1 MLLINESIRDTI
13 KSKYICLEKRGRKR
27 IMQDSKLNKLALKA
41 GVFYIVGQL
50 FIRGITFLTTPVYTR
65 LLSTAQYGE
74 IRVYESWLLIMVPV
88 MSLCLWRSVDRAKYD
103 MGDKYNEY
111 VSSVQS
117 LSYLSILMFFG
128 ICLIFKS
135 PVQKFWG
142 MTDVMFFM
150 AFLYVFGYTSILFMQ
165 RREKQMMRYKA
176 SIFITTVTIVPATL
190 LSIAL
195 IYWGRMTGRFDELVE
210 LRVWGFYVPQVTGGL
225 IVAALLWAQ
234 GRKFVHIGYWKYA
247 LSYSLPLIPEALSI
261 QIMNQADK
269 IMIQFLVGSEYTGI
283 FALGTT
289 ISFIIWIVEDSV
301 WNAFLPWMYEKIS
314 VNETE
319 DVEKPWTV
327 LMHGFGMMSWFL
339 VALAPEIVA
348 VLGSK
353 EYRMAVFLIAP
364 MVTGTMLRF
373 YGYIYTAIQNYHKKT
388 AYVAAGTIVTMIGN
402 VILNYVCILRF
413 GYMAAAY
420 TTAASYFMLLVLQ
433 GYLEKKVTGR
443 RVIALRKSVVISIV
457 YFGLNLAAMLLFKV
471 PWYVRYGAVLAAMA
485 LVVKWILPQFL
496 KVVKSFK
503 GK

>member
-1 MLLINESIRDTI
+1 
-13 KSKYICLEKRGRKR
+13 
-27 IMQDSKLNKLALKA
+27 MQNSKLNKLALKA
-41 GVFYIVGQL
+41 GIFYIVGQL
-50 FIRGITFLTTPVYTR
+50 FIRGLTFLTTPVYTR
-65 LLSTAQYGE
+65 LLSKAQYGE

-103 MGDKYNEY
+103 MGEKYNEY
-111 VSSVQS
+111 VSSVQT
-117 LSYLSILMFFG
+117 LSYLSILAFFG
-128 ICLIFKS
+128 VCLIFKP

-176 SIFITTVTIVPATL
+176 SIFITTVTIVPATV
-190 LSIAL
+190 LSIVL
-195 IYWGRMTGRFDELVE
+195 IYWGRLQGRLDALVE
-210 LRVWGFYVPQVTGGL
+210 LRVWGFYVPQVAGGL
-225 IVAALLWAQ
+225 AVAVLLWAQ
-234 GRKFVHIGYWKYA
+234 GRKFIQKEYWKYA

-314 VNETE
+314 QGETG
-319 DVEKPWTV
+319 DIEKPWTV

-364 MVTGTMLRF
+364 MVTGTLLRF
-373 YGYIYTAIQNYHKKT
+373 YSYIYTAIQNYYKKT
-388 AYVAAGTIVTMIGN
+388 AYVAAGTIVAMIVN
-402 VILNYVCILRF
+402 VVLNYVCILRF

-420 TTAASYFMLLVLQ
+420 TTAASYFILLILQ
-433 GYLEKKVTGR
+433 GYLEKKVAGR
-443 RVIALRKSVVISIV
+443 RVVTLRKSTVISAA
-457 YFGLNLAAMLLFKV
+457 YFGLNLVTMLLFEAR
-471 PWYVRYGAVLAAMA
+471 WYVRYAVVLAAAA
-485 LVVKWILPQFL
+485 LAVKWILPQFL
-496 KVVKSFK
+496 RVVKDFK
-503 GK
+503 K

>member
-1 MLLINESIRDTI
+1 MGTQN
-13 KSKYICLEKRGRKR
+13 
-27 IMQDSKLNKLALKA
+27 SKLNALALKA
-41 GVFYIVGQL
+41 GIFYIVGQL

-103 MGDKYNEY
+103 MGEKYNEY

-117 LSYLSILMFFG
+117 LSYLSILVFFAV
-128 ICLIFKS
+128 CLLFKS

-176 SIFITTVTIVPATL
+176 SIFITTVTIVPATV

-195 IYWGRMTGRFDELVE
+195 IYWGRRQGYLDKLVE
-210 LRVWGFYVPQVTGGL
+210 LRIWGFYVPQVVGGL

-234 GRKFVHIGYWKYA
+234 GKKFIEKEYWKYA
-247 LSYSLPLIPEALSI
+247 LSYSLPLIPEAISI

-269 IMIQFLVGSEYTGI
+269 IMIQFLVGYEYTGI

-301 WNAFLPWMYEKIS
+301 WNAFLPWMYEKFS
-314 VNETE
+314 QDETE
-319 DVEKPWTV
+319 DIEKPWTV
-327 LMHGFGMMSWFL
+327 LMHGFGIMSWFL

-348 VLGSK
+348 VLGPKS
-353 EYRMAVFLIAP
+353 YQAAVFLIAP
-364 MVTGTMLRF
+364 MVTGTLLRF
-373 YGYIYTAIQNYHKKT
+373 YSYIYTAIQNYYKKT
-388 AYVAAGTIVTMIGN
+388 VYVAAGTIITMVVN
-402 VILNYVCILRF
+402 VFLNYVCILQF

-420 TTAASYFMLLVLQ
+420 TTAASYFMLLMLQ
-433 GYLEKKVTGR
+433 GYLEKKAAGR
-443 RVIALRKSVVISIV
+443 RVISLRKSGMISAV
-457 YFGLNLAAMLLFKV
+457 YFGLNLVTMTLFEAG
-471 PWYVRYGAVLAAMA
+471 WYVRYAVILAAAVLAVRWM
-485 LVVKWILPQFL
+485 LPQFL
-496 KVVKSFK
+496 KVVKDFK
-503 GK
+503 K

>member
-1 MLLINESIRDTI
+1 MGTQNN
-13 KSKYICLEKRGRKR
+13 
-27 IMQDSKLNKLALKA
+27 KLNALALKA
-41 GVFYIVGQL
+41 GIFYIVGQL

-65 LLSTAQYGE
+65 LLSAAQYGE

-103 MGDKYNEY
+103 MGEKYNEY

-117 LSYLSILMFFG
+117 LSYLSILAFFG
-128 ICLIFKS
+128 VCLVFRG

-150 AFLYVFGYTSILFMQ
+150 AFMYVFGYTSILFMQ

-176 SIFITTVTIVPATL
+176 SIFITTVTIVPATV

-195 IYWGRMTGRFDELVE
+195 ICWGRMQGRFDWLVE
-210 LRVWGFYVPQVTGGL
+210 LRVWGFYIPQVAGGL
-225 IVAALLWAQ
+225 IVAVLLWVQ
-234 GRKFVHIGYWKYA
+234 GKKFVEKKYWSYA

-314 VNETE
+314 RDETE
-319 DVEKPWTV
+319 DIEKPWTV
-327 LMHGFGMMSWFL
+327 LMHGFGIMSWFL

-348 VLGSK
+348 VLGPE
-353 EYRMAVFLIAP
+353 EYRTAVFLIAP
-364 MVTGTMLRF
+364 MVTGTLLRF
-373 YGYIYTAIQNYHKKT
+373 YSYIYTAIQNYYKKT
-388 AYVAAGTIVTMIGN
+388 AYVAAGTIITMIVN
-402 VILNYVCILRF
+402 VLLNYVCILQF

-420 TTAASYFMLLVLQ
+420 TTAVSYFMLLVLQ
-433 GYLEKKVTGR
+433 GYLEKKVAGR
-443 RVIALRKSVVISIV
+443 RVIPLRKSGMISVVYLGV
-457 YFGLNLAAMLLFKV
+457 NLAGMLLFNV
-471 PWYVRYGAVLAAMA
+471 QWYIRYAVILAAA
-485 LVVKWILPQFL
+485 LLAVRRMLPQFF
-496 KVVKSFK
+496 KVVKDFK
-503 GK
+503 K

>member
-1 MLLINESIRDTI
+1 MENR
-13 KSKYICLEKRGRKR
+13 YYWQGKRRSKR
-27 IMQDSKLNKLALKA
+27 IMQNSKLNKLALKA

-65 LLSTAQYGE
+65 LLSKAQYGE

-103 MGDKYNEY
+103 MGEKYNEY

-117 LSYLSILMFFG
+117 LSYLSILSFFG
-128 ICLIFKS
+128 VSLIFRT
-135 PVQKFWG
+135 PVQKFCG
-142 MTDVMFFM
+142 MTDMMFFM

-190 LSIAL
+190 FSIAL
-195 IYWGRMTGRFDELVE
+195 IYWGRVEGRLDELVE
-210 LRVWGFYVPQVTGGL
+210 LRVWGFYVPQVVGGL
-225 IVAALLWAQ
+225 IVAVLLWAQ
-234 GRKFVHIGYWKYA
+234 GRKFIQKKYWKYA

-269 IMIQFLVGSEYTGI
+269 IMIQFLVGYEYTGI

-314 VNETE
+314 QGEAG
-319 DVEKPWTV
+319 DIEKPWTV

-348 VLGSK
+348 VLGSR
-353 EYRMAVFLIAP
+353 EYHMAVFLIAP
-364 MVTGTMLRF
+364 MVTGTLLRF
-373 YGYIYTAIQNYHKKT
+373 YSYIYTAIQNYHKKT
-388 AYVAAGTIVTMIGN
+388 AYVAAGTIVTMVIN

-420 TTAASYFMLLVLQ
+420 TTAASYFILLVMQ
-433 GYLEKKVTGR
+433 GYLEKKLTAR
-443 RVIALRKSVVISIV
+443 RVNDLKKSTVISAA
-457 YFGLNLAAMLLFKV
+457 YFGLNLVTMLLFEV
-471 PWYVRYGAVLAAMA
+471 QWYARYAAVLAAA
-485 LVVKWILPQFL
+485 VLAVKWMLPQFL
-496 KVVKSFK
+496 RVVRDFK
-503 GK
+503 GGN

>member
-1 MLLINESIRDTI
+1 MENR
-13 KSKYICLEKRGRKR
+13 YYWQGKRRSKR
-27 IMQDSKLNKLALKA
+27 IMQNSKLNKLALKA

-65 LLSTAQYGE
+65 LLSKAQYGE

-103 MGDKYNEY
+103 MGERYNEY

-117 LSYLSILMFFG
+117 LSYLSILSFFG
-128 ICLIFKS
+128 VSLIFRT
-135 PVQKFWG
+135 PLQKFWG
-142 MTDVMFFM
+142 MTDMMFFM

-190 LSIAL
+190 FSIAL
-195 IYWGRMTGRFDELVE
+195 IYWGRVEGRLDELVE
-210 LRVWGFYVPQVTGGL
+210 LRVWGFYVPQVVGGL
-225 IVAALLWAQ
+225 IVAVLLWAQ
-234 GRKFVHIGYWKYA
+234 GRKFIQKKYWKYA

-269 IMIQFLVGSEYTGI
+269 IMIQFLVGYEYTGI

-314 VNETE
+314 QGETG
-319 DVEKPWTV
+319 DIEKPWTV

-339 VALAPEIVA
+339 VALAPEIVS
-348 VLGSK
+348 VLGSR
-353 EYRMAVFLIAP
+353 EYHMAVFLITP
-364 MVTGTMLRF
+364 MVTGTLLRF
-373 YGYIYTAIQNYHKKT
+373 YSYIYTAIQNYHKKT
-388 AYVAAGTIVTMIGN
+388 AYVAAGTIVTMVIN

-420 TTAASYFMLLVLQ
+420 TTAASYFILLVMQ

-443 RVIALRKSVVISIV
+443 RVIALKKSTVISAA
-457 YFGLNLAAMLLFKV
+457 YFGLNLVTMLLFEV
-471 PWYVRYGAVLAAMA
+471 QWYARYAAVLAAA
-485 LVVKWILPQFL
+485 VLAVKWMLPQFL
-496 KVVKSFK
+496 RVVRDFK
-503 GK
+503 GGK